1 MKKDRG
7 LFIKQR
13 CVKPGKCCAIR
24 IKKCNFAGMKKRWR
38 IVLIIFLSVLGLL
51 VAVMAVVAVYLTP
64 SRLTSLVNRYAGQYL
79 NASVTISGAAIHV
92 LRDFPDISAELD
104 NGKILVP
111 APDSTGKWVD
121 TLLVFRKMEVAIRPS
136 ALLLHKVFIPRLHL
150 EQAVIHLFTDQQ
162 DRSNWDIFPESKDTL
177 SPSYGFS
184 IGRLSVSD
192 TLRFTYHDYKDTV
205 YYSVGIKDMT
215 ARAPIGGG
223 GYNADIHS
231 FSNTL
236 IVGENLLFDRIP
248 FLVRGGITLEN
259 YFDDYYFK
267 DCETVLG
274 NVPLYING
282 FMGLRE
288 DSLELRGVCRID
300 STRLT
305 DLYDAIP
312 LSLLPREK
320 PFESSL
326 PLKDVV
332 VILNGAYH
340 YQSGEFPVFS
350 ARLTAGPGSFL
361 YLPSGIMIPEFKAG
375 ITSSYDP
382 GKGNHG
388 SLEMRGL
395 EVRSP
400 ALDLSL
406 NGMISSALKDPTV
419 RLSGG
424 MEVRL
429 DRLSD
434 LVEGVGEGQ
443 ATGGV
448 SADLEA
454 DFRLKDLT
462 PAALGNI
469 MLRGR
474 FLTEG
479 FTLDLPAYSL
489 FCRADTTRVL
499 LGISPGTS
507 LDLEVVSD
515 SLQIRYK
522 GRELAA
528 LSGTEL
534 KAGSTPGM
542 FTMDSTKVQPLNG
555 SLKSRNLQVYV
566 NDSTRI
572 RMGDGNIVFSVKPDS
587 RDQSL
592 PVIGLTLESRSA
604 GAIAGVHR
612 GRISDLHLQADLI
625 RNVRP
630 QRRDTAGLSRR
641 RDSFL
646 LRRTLTRHE
655 FSYADLSLGL
665 DREER
670 GLLRRWSVNG
680 TLQAGG
686 IQIVTP
692 YIPLNTQVSDAH
704 LVLQN
709 DRLEI
714 INTAIRAGR
723 SDLLL
728 NGYMTD
734 IRRVLLGRGRLGL
747 NFDLQSDTLDCNEL
761 IRAISSGISLMD
773 KQDSLAGGAGQ
784 PHELTDSSANFAEMA
799 TYQNLLIVPGNV
811 NLQLV
816 LAVSNAYYRH
826 LQMKGLHGM
835 LRAAD
840 RYLQLDELQASSN
853 AGDITIDALYATPG
867 KDSLQVGLHM
877 EMKDIL
883 IEEVTRLFPSIDT
896 LFPMIR
902 SFRGLADIQF
912 SATSQLDTNM
922 NLVFST
928 LQGACRIAGN
938 GLVLLDGETFSEIS
952 RKLMFRK
959 KALNLID
966 SIRVEATMA
975 DNRVDVYPFI
985 MEMDRYRA
993 AIAGSHNMDRTFHYH
1008 ISLLRSPVP
1017 FKFGIDVRG
1026 VPEDY
1031 KIELGRAR
1039 FTDQGIPALSY
1050 RIDSIRVNLREQIK
1064 MYFENYSFE

>member
-1 MKKDRG
+1 MKT
-7 LFIKQR
+7 
-13 CVKPGKCCAIR
+13 
-24 IKKCNFAGMKKRWR
+24 RWR
-38 IVLIIFLSVLGLL
+38 IVLIIFLSALGLL
-51 VAVMAVVAVYLTP
+51 MAVMVAVTVYLTP
-64 SRLTSLVNRYAGQYL
+64 SRLTSLVNRYASQYL
-79 NASVTISGAAIHV
+79 EASVSISRATTHL
-92 LRDFPDISAELD
+92 LRDFPDITAELD

-111 APDSTGKWVD
+111 APDSTGKWAD
-121 TLLVFRKMEVAIRPS
+121 TLLAFRKMEVSLRPS
-136 ALLLHKVFIPRLHL
+136 ALLLHKIFIPRLHL
-150 EQAVIHLFTDQQ
+150 EQAVIHLFTDKQ
-162 DRSNWDIFPESKDTL
+162 DRSNWDIFPEPEDTL
-177 SPSYGFS
+177 SPSYGLS

-205 YYSVGIKDMT
+205 YYSVGIENMT
-215 ARAPIGGG
+215 ARAPFRSG
-223 GYNADIHS
+223 GYNADIKS

-259 YFDDYYFK
+259 IFDDYYFK

-274 NVPLYING
+274 KVPLYING
-282 FMGLRE
+282 FMGLHE

-300 STRLT
+300 SAGLA
-305 DLYDAIP
+305 DIYDAIP
-312 LSLLPREK
+312 LNLLPREK

-332 VILNGAYH
+332 VILNGAYN

-350 ARLTAGPGSFL
+350 ARLTAGPGSFMH
-361 YLPSGIMIPEFKAG
+361 LPTGIMIPEIQAG

-382 GKGNHG
+382 LKGNHG
-388 SLEMRGL
+388 SLEIKGM

-406 NGMISSALKDPTV
+406 NGILSSVLKEPAVKLTAG
-419 RLSGG
+419 L
-424 MEVRL
+424 EVRL
-429 DRLSD
+429 DHLSD
-434 LVEGVGEGQ
+434 LVKGITKGQ
-443 ATGGV
+443 ATGEV
-448 SADLEA
+448 LADLEA
-454 DFRLKDLT
+454 DFRFKDLT

-469 MLRGR
+469 MLRGS

-479 FTLDLPAYSL
+479 FTLDLPSYSL
-489 FCRADTTRVL
+489 FCRADATRVF

-507 LDLEVVSD
+507 LDLEAGSD

-542 FTMDSTKVQPLNG
+542 FTMDSTKVQPLSG

-572 RMGDGNIVFSVKPDS
+572 GMGNGHVVFRVTPDS

-592 PVIGLTLESRSA
+592 PVIGLTLESGSA
-604 GAIAGVHR
+604 GAIMGVHR
-612 GRISDLHLQADLI
+612 GRISDLHLQADLS
-625 RNVRP
+625 RNIRP
-630 QRRDTAGLSRR
+630 QRRDTTGLSARR
-641 RDSFL
+641 EAFL
-646 LRRTLTRHE
+646 LRRTRPRHE
-655 FSYADLSLGL
+655 FSYADLSLDL
-665 DREER
+665 DKEER
-670 GLLRRWSVNG
+670 GLLRRWNVNG
-680 TLQAGG
+680 TLQAGQ
-686 IQIVTP
+686 IQFATP
-692 YIPLNTQVSDAH
+692 YIPLNTEVNDAH

-714 INTAIRAGR
+714 ANTVIRAGR

-761 IRAISSGISLMD
+761 IGAISSGMFSMNEP
-773 KQDSLAGGAGQ
+773 DSLA
-784 PHELTDSSANFAEMA
+784 DSLEIPV
-799 TYQNLLIVPGNV
+799 YQNLLIVPGNV

-853 AGDITIDALYATPG
+853 AGDITIDALYATPD
-867 KDSLQVGLHM
+867 KDSLNVGLNM

-883 IEEVTRLFPSIDT
+883 LEEVTRLFPSIDT

-912 SATSQLDTNM
+912 SATSQLDTSM
-922 NLVFST
+922 NLILST
-928 LQGACRIAGN
+928 LQGACRISGN

-959 KALNLID
+959 KALNLIE
-966 SIRVEATMA
+966 SIRVEATVA

-993 AIAGSHNMDRTFHYH
+993 AIAGSHNMDGTFHYH
-1008 ISLLRSPVP
+1008 ISLLKSPVP
-1017 FKFGIDVRG
+1017 FKFGIDVLG
-1026 VPEDY
+1026 VPGDY
-1031 KIELGRAR
+1031 KIDLGRAR

-1050 RIDSIRVNLREQIK
+1050 RIDSIRVNLREQIRK
-1064 MYFENYSFE
+1064 YFENYSFE

>member
-1 MKKDRG
+1 
-7 LFIKQR
+7 
-13 CVKPGKCCAIR
+13 
-24 IKKCNFAGMKKRWR
+24 MKKRWR
-38 IVLIIFLSVLGLL
+38 IVLIIFLSALGLL
-51 VAVMAVVAVYLTP
+51 GVVMAAVAFYLSP
-64 SRLTSLVNRYAGQYL
+64 SRLTSLVNRYADQYL
-79 NASVTISGAAIHV
+79 EASVTLSGATVHV
-92 LRDFPDISAELD
+92 LRDFPDISVELD

-111 APDSTGKWVD
+111 APDSTEKWAD
-121 TLLVFRKMEVAIRPS
+121 TLLVFRKMEVSLRPS
-136 ALLLHKVFIPRLHL
+136 ALLLRKIFIPRLHL
-150 EQAVIHLFTDQQ
+150 EQAVIHLFTDKQ
-162 DRSNWDIFPESKDTL
+162 DRSNWDIFPESEDTL
-177 SPSYGFS
+177 SPSYGLS
-184 IGRLSVSD
+184 IARLSVSD
-192 TLRFTYHDYKDTV
+192 TLRFTYHDDKDTV

-215 ARAPIGGG
+215 ARASFRGG
-223 GYNADIHS
+223 GYNADIQS

-248 FLVRGGITLEN
+248 FLVRGGITLVN
-259 YFDDYYFK
+259 DFDDYYFK

-274 NVPLYING
+274 KVPLYING

-288 DSLELRGVCRID
+288 DSLELRGICRID
-300 STRLT
+300 STGLT

-340 YQSGEFPVFS
+340 YQSGKFPVFN
-350 ARLTAGPGSFL
+350 ARLAAGPGSFL
-361 YLPSGIMIPEFKAG
+361 YRPSGIMIPEFQAG
-375 ITSSYDP
+375 IVTSYDP
-382 GKGNHG
+382 GKGNYG
-388 SLEMRGL
+388 SLEMKGL

-406 NGMISSALKDPTV
+406 DGILSSVFKEPAV
-419 RLSGG
+419 RLSAG
-424 MEVRL
+424 MEVHL
-429 DRLSD
+429 DRLSG
-434 LVEGVGEGQ
+434 LVESIGEDQ
-443 ATGGV
+443 ATGDV

-462 PAALGNI
+462 LTALGNI

-479 FTLDLPAYSL
+479 FTLDLPAYNL
-489 FCRADTTRVL
+489 FCRADTTRAL
-499 LGISPGTS
+499 LDINPGTS
-507 LDLEVVSD
+507 LDLEVGSD

-522 GRELAA
+522 GRELAV

-534 KAGSTPGM
+534 KAGSTPDM

-555 SLKSRNLQVYV
+555 SLISRNLRVYV

-572 RMGDGNIVFSVKPDS
+572 RMDGGNIVFSVKPDS

-604 GAIAGVHR
+604 GAMMGVHR
-612 GRISDLHLQADLI
+612 GRISDLQLQADLT
-625 RNVRP
+625 RNVRT
-630 QRRDTAGLSRR
+630 QRRDTTGLSAR
-641 RDSFL
+641 RDTFL
-646 LRRTLTRHE
+646 LRRTRTRHE
-655 FSYADLSLGL
+655 FSYADLSLDL

-670 GLLRRWSVNG
+670 GLLRRWNVNG
-680 TLQAGG
+680 TLKAGQ
-686 IQIVTP
+686 IQLATP
-692 YIPLNTQVSDAH
+692 FIPLNTQVSDAH
-704 LVLQN
+704 LVLLN

-714 INTAIRAGR
+714 TNTVIRAGR

-734 IRRVLLGRGRLGL
+734 MRRVLLGRGRLGL

-761 IRAISSGISLMD
+761 IRAISSGMSSMD
-773 KQDSLAGGAGQ
+773 KQDSLA
-784 PHELTDSSANFAEMA
+784 DSTEIPA
-799 TYQNLLIVPGNV
+799 YQNLLIVPGNV

-826 LQMKGLHGM
+826 LQMQGLHGM

-840 RYLQLDELQASSN
+840 RYLQLDELQAFSN
-853 AGDITIDALYATPG
+853 AGDITIDALYATPD
-867 KDSLQVGLHM
+867 KDSLQVGLNM
-877 EMKDIL
+877 EMNNVLLEEAVRL
-883 IEEVTRLFPSIDT
+883 IPSLDT
-896 LFPMIR
+896 LFPMIG
-902 SFRGLADIQF
+902 SFRGLADIQL
-912 SATSQLDTNM
+912 SATSRLDTGM
-922 NLVFST
+922 NLVLPT
-928 LQGACRIAGN
+928 LQGACRIKGD

-966 SIRVEATMA
+966 SIRVEATVA

-985 MEMDRYRA
+985 MEIDRYRA
-993 AIAGSHNMDRTFHYH
+993 AIAGSHNMDGTFHYH
-1008 ISLLRSPVP
+1008 ISLLKSPVP
-1017 FKFGIDVRG
+1017 FRFGIDVLG

-1031 KIELGRAR
+1031 KIDLGRAR

-1050 RIDSIRVNLREQIK
+1050 RIDSIRVNLREHIK
-1064 MYFENYSFE
+1064 KYFENYSFE